1 MFGWWKARME
11 NCVKFYVF
19 LYTQYLTK
27 TETTEF
33 CAGAPEVSE
42 DFVVGKTK
50 LQLGPFILSYS
61 QLLYRKVARLLLPL
75 SGQDSKWKGQIGLE
89 LLILEYKRRNPWRLL
104 TYARKMTQLCISL
117 ALGLCPHDRH
127 YLCGNDVLF
136 RHVYYIMQTTALFTL
151 FPIVQIL

>member
-11 NCVKFYVF
+11 KCVKFYVF
-19 LYTQYLTK
+19 LVHPIPHK
-27 TETTEF
+27 DRDHWI
-33 CAGAPEVSE
+33 AGAPEVSE

-136 RHVYYIMQTTALFTL
+136 RHVYYIMQSTALFTL